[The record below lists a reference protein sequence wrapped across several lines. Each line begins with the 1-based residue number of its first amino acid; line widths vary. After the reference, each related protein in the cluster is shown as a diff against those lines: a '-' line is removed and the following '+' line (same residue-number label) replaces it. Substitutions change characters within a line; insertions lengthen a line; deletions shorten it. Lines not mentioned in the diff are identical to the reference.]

1 MSPAKKTSLSP
12 AKKTSLSPAKK
23 TSLSPA
29 KKTSMSPARKVSL
42 SPARSV
48 SASKKIMSSRRAK
61 QVGIAGAVVGV
72 AAAGLATAFALERAL
87 VRREVNAPGDPHKDE
102 EFLDQPV
109 DEELRV
115 TAADGTELHV
125 EIVEPLEE
133 NDKPT
138 IVFVH
143 GFALDMGTF
152 YFQRQVLTER
162 GDQRLVFYDQPGHG
176 RSSRLKSGN
185 YDIAALGKSLAAVLD
200 AAVPT
205 GHIILVGHSMG
216 GMTIMAFAEQ
226 YPEWF
231 GKRVTGVVLMST
243 SAGLIDKTKLGL
255 PSLVARASAPFFPLW
270 SRAAR
275 LGGGAVDR
283 ARVVSSDLA
292 WLITRRYGFG
302 EAKPSPSLV
311 TFVEHMNSKT
321 PVETLTK
328 YLHTLYTH
336 NRFPALS
343 VLKGVPVLVLVGTRD
358 YLTPV
363 THSEE
368 ILRHLPEA
376 ELVKIDNSGHVVM
389 LEKADEVNE
398 ALLPFLD
405 RIS

>member
-1 MSPAKKTSLSP
+1 M
-12 AKKTSLSPAKK
+12 
-23 TSLSPA
+23 
-29 KKTSMSPARKVSL
+29 
-42 SPARSV
+42 
-48 SASKKIMSSRRAK
+48 RRAR
-61 QVGIAGAVVGV
+61 QVGIVGAAVGV
-72 AAAGLATAFALERAL
+72 VAAGVATAFAVERAL
-87 VRREVNAPGDPHKDE
+87 VRKSLNAPGDPYVE
-102 EFLDQPV
+102 EQFADQV
-109 DEELRV
+109 FDEELTV
-115 TAADGTELHV
+115 AAADGTLLHV
-125 EIVEPLEE
+125 EIVEPKVPST
-133 NDKPT
+133 KPT

-152 YFQRQVLTER
+152 YFQRKALTER

-176 RSSRLKSGN
+176 KSSRLKSGD

-200 AAVPT
+200 ATVPD

-231 GKRVTGVVLMST
+231 GRRVTGVVLMST

-270 SRAAR
+270 GRAAH

-283 ARVVSSDLA
+283 ARVASSDLA
-292 WLITRRYGFG
+292 WLLTRRYGFG
-302 EAKPSPSLV
+302 DARPSPSLV
-311 TFVEHMNSKT
+311 TFVEGMNSRT
-321 PVETLTK
+321 SVETLTK
-328 YLHTLYTH
+328 YLTTLYRH

-343 VLKGVPVLVLVGTRD
+343 ALEGTPVLVIVGTKD

-389 LEKADEVNE
+389 LEKADEVNA
-398 ALLPFLD
+398 ALIPFLE

>member
-1 MSPAKKTSLSP
+1 MSPAKG
-12 AKKTSLSPAKK
+12 
-23 TSLSPA
+23 
-29 KKTSMSPARKVSL
+29 
-42 SPARSV
+42 
-48 SASKKIMSSRRAK
+48 SRRAK
-61 QVGIAGAVVGV
+61 QVGLAGAAVGV
-72 AAAGLATAFALERAL
+72 LAAGLATAFAVERVL
-87 VRREVNAPGDPHKDE
+87 VRRSVNAPGDPYVDE
-102 EFLDQPV
+102 PFGDQPFNR
-109 DEELRV
+109 EMTV

-125 EIVEPLEE
+125 EIVEPKKPGA
-133 NDKPT
+133 KPT

-152 YFQRQVLTER
+152 YFQRQALAEQ
-162 GDQRLVFYDQPGHG
+162 GDHRLVFYDQPGHG
-176 RSSRLKSGN
+176 RSSRLKSGD

-200 AAVPT
+200 AAVPE

-216 GMTIMAFAEQ
+216 GMTIMAFAEH

-231 GKRVTGVVLMST
+231 GERVTGVVLMST

-270 SRAAR
+270 GKAAH
-275 LGGGAVDR
+275 LGGGTIDR

-292 WLITRRYGFG
+292 WLLTRRYGFG
-302 EAKPSPSLV
+302 EPKPSPSLV
-311 TFVEHMNSKT
+311 TFVESMNST
-321 PVETLTK
+321 TSVETLTK

-343 VLKGVPVLVLVGTRD
+343 ALRGVPVLVIVGTKD

-376 ELVKIDNSGHVVM
+376 ELIKVDNSGHVVM
-389 LEKADEVNE
+389 LEKAAEVNA
-398 ALLPFLD
+398 ALLPFLEK
-405 RIS
+405 IS